1 MMTLTEKP
9 TISRPQAAGTR
20 TQVIG
25 LVLLALAPATIF
37 TVGAASGAPL
47 GESLPLLVI
56 GAIIGGGAYVAAR
69 FGTWAKVLGVVLTVL
84 ATLAGFWM
92 AFGLMALDSP
102 ADFVPGVLFTLG
114 VVLSLIG
121 GIQSIAARRRE
132 PVTGPTRGET
142 RARTVVVGLVVVAA
156 VVSVGANV
164 FGRTTVDSAAAASAT
179 PVRIDDFDFATRE
192 VEVAGGSGAQLL
204 VSNQDTFLHDL
215 ALPEQDLQV
224 LVSPGSEAL
233 LNVSDLAPGIYT
245 FYCTLHSDTSEPDP
259 DLAGM
264 AGTLVVR

>member
-1 MMTLTEKP
+1 MAATDTP
-9 TISRPQAAGTR
+9 TIRRPHAAGTR

-25 LVLLALAPATIF
+25 LVLLALAPITIF

-56 GAIIGGGAYVAAR
+56 GAVIGGGAYVVAR
-69 FGTWAKVLGVVLTVL
+69 FGTWAKVLGIVLTVL
-84 ATLAGFWM
+84 AALAGVWL
-92 AFGLMALDSP
+92 AFGLMALSSP
-102 ADFVPGVLFTLG
+102 ADFVPGVMFTLG

-121 GIQSIAARRRE
+121 GVQAITARRRE
-132 PVTGPTRGET
+132 PVIGPTRGET
-142 RARTVVVGLVVVAA
+142 RARTVAVGLVVVAA
-156 VVSVGANV
+156 VVSVGANLL
-164 FGRTTVDSAAAASAT
+164 GRTTVDDAAAATAT
-179 PVRIDDFDFATRE
+179 PVRIDDFDFATRD
-192 VEVAGGSGAQLL
+192 VEVAGGGGAQLL
-204 VSNQDTFLHDL
+204 VSNQDTFVHDL

-233 LNVSDLAPGIYT
+233 LDVSGLASGTYT

-264 AGTLVVR
+264 AGTLVVG